1 MLSGCRRTSLSVSHC
16 GLFFTARLLSVKIPP
31 SMMDCLHH
39 EARFGECIGNQEV
52 HTCATWMFCGP
63 NSLLRLWLKLRR
75 ANFVTEK
82 MLVNVLPLK
91 PAVAPVK
98 ISVPLLRAP
107 SFGCFRG
114 SDSSLFWNAVITA
127 LENAKGPTTPV
138 VVERSMS
145 SSVTSKN
152 FLNVPSPA
160 LYIATRISEE
170 GKEEL
175 MDENADWMSAAP

>member
-1 MLSGCRRTSLSVSHC
+1 MLSGCRRTSLFVSHC
-16 GLFFTARLLSVKIPP
+16 GSFLVARLLSVKMPP
-31 SMMDCLHH
+31 SMMDFVRH
-39 EARFGECIGNQEV
+39 EARFGACVGDQEV
-52 HTCATWMFCGP
+52 LTCATWMFCGP

-82 MLVNVLPLK
+82 MLVNTLPLK

-98 ISVPLLRAP
+98 IRVPFLRAP
-107 SFGCFRG
+107 SFGCFNG
-114 SDSSLFWNAVITA
+114 SESSLFWKAVITA

-152 FLNVPSPA
+152 LLNVPSPA
-160 LYIATRISEE
+160 L
-170 GKEEL
+170 
-175 MDENADWMSAAP
+175 